1 MSIIFFITETEISDR
16 SHSKREGFGL
26 VCDSRK
32 YCQCSEKA
40 EHQAQ
45 AHEVVGD
52 IVSPIKK

>member
-1 MSIIFFITETEISDR
+1 MLIIFFVTETEIPDR
-16 SHSKREGFGL
+16 SHSKRDGFGL

-32 YCQCSEKA
+32 YCQCSGKA
-40 EHQAQ
+40 EHQ